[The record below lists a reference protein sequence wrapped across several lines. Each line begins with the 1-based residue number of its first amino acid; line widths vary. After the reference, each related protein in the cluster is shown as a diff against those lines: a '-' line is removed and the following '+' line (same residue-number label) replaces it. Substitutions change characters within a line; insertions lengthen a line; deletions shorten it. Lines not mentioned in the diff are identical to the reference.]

1 MFRTNDSG
9 IVSTEQFLESTFNQM
24 KTRLKFTM
32 LKFQRITKTF
42 RPSNLCHWLQATSLN
57 CSHSFCHLCISRW
70 RDAKKPVAPCP
81 NCREPITSVVR
92 SLVLDNY
99 IDKVVVLLKDEV
111 KERRRQLLEERKG
124 SVIISRSVIQSNI
137 SFSLQMANN
146 SYFKYDCWYIKKVLN
161 GSTDKQK
168 CKYLERYQL
177 YSFQRNK
184 NSMIKTRKQ
193 DGSRM
198 LRDLEIDQTLMVRSH
213 CAITSHK

>member
-9 IVSTEQFLESTFNQM
+9 IVSTEQFLASTFNQL
-24 KTRLKFTM
+24 KARLKFTM
-32 LKFQRITKTF
+32 LKFQRIAKTF

-124 SVIISRSVIQSNI
+124 SVIISFGDTKHHTVFLYRWQIVVTSNMI
-137 SFSLQMANN
+137 VGILT
-146 SYFKYDCWYIKKVLN
+146 KVLN
-161 GSTDKQK
+161 SSTDKQK

-193 DGSRM
+193 GGSRM
-198 LRDLEIDQTLMVRSH
+198 LRDLEIDQTLIVRSH

>member
-9 IVSTEQFLESTFNQM
+9 IVASEQFLASTFNQM
-24 KTRLKFTM
+24 KARLKFTM
-32 LKFQRITKTF
+32 LKFQRIAKTF
-42 RPSNLCHWLQATSLN
+42 LSSNHCHWLQATSLN

-124 SVIISRSVIQSNI
+124 SVIISMSVLQSNI
-137 SFSLQMANN
+137 TVFLYRWQIVVTSNMIVGIL
-146 SYFKYDCWYIKKVLN
+146 KK
-161 GSTDKQK
+161 
-168 CKYLERYQL
+168 
-177 YSFQRNK
+177 F
-184 NSMIKTRKQ
+184 
-193 DGSRM
+193 
-198 LRDLEIDQTLMVRSH
+198 
-213 CAITSHK
+213 